1 MHHIYASFVINAA
14 TLILKVIGFIGTNSA
29 SLIADIINDCGD
41 TIGLGLIIFGVIIAN
56 RKKNTIAYPFGM
68 SRALYV
74 IGLISV
80 SIIGG
85 FLFATSFINSIY
97 AFTSHRAINSNPRSI
112 TLVLIALILNSSNIM
127 FIFKARK
134 GFDIATAVTL
144 LDGFAD
150 ISGNLIAFISI
161 ATANPIIDSIGS
173 FIITIIVLMSSIA
186 VGYRYY
192 LMLIGRAPPK
202 EEMLK
207 MVNAALSVPGV
218 LDVNELRA
226 VMLTE
231 DEYLVILEV
240 EVGEDTKIKDI
251 EAFNRQIEMKIRK
264 AVPRAKHVVIEFV
277 SKRKEPPTYRKI
289 IEEIKGLR

>member
-1 MHHIYASFVINAA
+1 MYHVYASFIINIV
-14 TLILKVIGFIGTNSA
+14 TLILKIFGFIGTNSA

-41 TIGLGLIIFGVIIAN
+41 TIGLGLIIFGVMLAN
-56 RKKNTIAYPFGM
+56 RKRSTIAYPFGM

-74 IGLISV
+74 IGLIST

-97 AFTSHRAINSNPRSI
+97 AFTTHRTINSSLRSV
-112 TLVLIALILNSSNIM
+112 TLVLIALILNSLNII
-127 FIFKARK
+127 FISRTKK
-134 GFDIATAVTL
+134 SFDIATTVTL

-150 ISGNLIAFISI
+150 VGGNVIAFISI
-161 ATANPIIDSIGS
+161 AIANPVIDSIGS
-173 FIITIIVLMSSIA
+173 FVITIIVLISSIA
-186 VGYRYY
+186 ASYKYY

-207 MVNAALSVPGV
+207 MVNATLSVSGV

-240 EVGEDTKIKDI
+240 EVEEEIKIKDT
-251 EAFNRQIEMKIRK
+251 ETFSKQIETEIRR
-264 AVPRAKHVVIEFV
+264 AVPKAKHIVIEFV
-277 SKRKEPPTYRKI
+277 PKRKEPPTYKKI
-289 IEEIKGLR
+289 LEEIKGLR